1 MLEKMVPIDSG
12 VVSDQ
17 FEGHWDADSSLE
29 LISEDGMEGEV
40 GQAAVEGLSILT
52 HVTDVDIDNLCV
64 GESSV
69 VSEPE
74 SQDEMQ
80 EMGQFAIGPAA
91 VAAVGTSNESEGDSD
106 FIGFSLDSWLEMWRE
121 GKVLE
126 RYVVILCIRQRNSG
140 QCQIANRQG
149 TLLIQVCD
157 QKCFGFVC
165 FSRPRGEKLNQTIHG
180 TPDQTLDP

>member
-12 VVSDQ
+12 VVSDK

-40 GQAAVEGLSILT
+40 GQAVVEGLSILT

-64 GESSV
+64 GEPSV

-80 EMGQFAIGPAA
+80 EIGQFAIGP
-91 VAAVGTSNESEGDSD
+91 AAVGTSNESEGDSD

-126 RYVVILCIRQRNSG
+126 RYVVILCIRRWNTG
-140 QCQIANRQG
+140 QCQIEILQG
-149 TLLIQVCD
+149 TLLIQVL
-157 QKCFGFVC
+157 
-165 FSRPRGEKLNQTIHG
+165 RPWTCL
-180 TPDQTLDP
+180 